1 MSPMT
6 MHPRIRGTAAALLG
20 AAAMLVC
27 LVSPPQARS
36 ADYGRISGMVSD
48 PQGMPLMGA
57 SVQIIGPMLM
67 GLPSG
72 GKVVEKIITD
82 THGRF
87 AVERLLP
94 GLYSLQVTSATRFPV
109 LRTGIRVQSGR
120 SVEQSFVLADILTPI
135 RLHVPSGNVT
145 NWGDDWKWVLR
156 TSAATRPILRF
167 HQTPGTKSKTK
178 GAKAPLPPGERLI
191 AMNPRQSRSHA
202 LAGDPGVGSVIAFT
216 RALSKNTDLLVAGS
230 MAASGIQSTSV
241 ATVLRRDVLKGDP
254 QELSLVVHQLN
265 FSDSIALGARNTPDG
280 RSSAQA
286 LSANYSQS
294 RRVLRQL
301 ILTAGFDFD
310 YLNAGQDAMSARPYM
325 KAEYELSPASSV
337 VVRHGA
343 ARVDSGQSLLDR
355 VGALT
360 SFPRITMQGY
370 QPHLE
375 RLIHSEAGYS
385 RRIGRK
391 TRVEAAA
398 YRDQFQNAALW
409 GFGDGES
416 LSGLA
421 GSFLANPAADGVTLN
436 AGHYSSS
443 GIRAAFIRKIG
454 DATEISMLYAMGD
467 ALTAEAKGAPLRGPV
482 KDLRSA
488 LKTRQTQ
495 TVGGRLST
503 RIPRAHTSIT
513 TSYLWIPA
521 GRLNSVDPVGQA
533 NLQIQPYLGVQIR
546 QPLPSL
552 AFLPAKIEALA
563 DFQNL
568 LSQGY
573 VPVGGSGDESLL
585 ITPAYRSFRGG
596 FSVQF

>member
-1 MSPMT
+1 
-6 MHPRIRGTAAALLG
+6 
-20 AAAMLVC
+20 MLVC
-27 LVSPPQARS
+27 LSSPQQARS
-36 ADYGRISGMVSD
+36 ADYGRISGVVFD
-48 PQGMPLMGA
+48 PQGTPLMGA
-57 SVQIIGPMLM
+57 TVQIIGPMLM

-82 THGRF
+82 AHGRF

-94 GLYSLQVTSATRFPV
+94 GLYSLQVTSATRFPI
-109 LRTGIRVQSGR
+109 LRSGIRVEPGR
-120 SVEQSFVLADILTPI
+120 SVEQSFVLADILAPI
-135 RLHVPSGNVT
+135 RLSVPSGNVT
-145 NWGDDWKWVLR
+145 SWGDDWKWVLR
-156 TSAATRPILRF
+156 TSASTRPILRF
-167 HQTPGTKSKTK
+167 QPKPAAKSKTK
-178 GAKAPLPPGERLI
+178 GAKSPLPSGERLI
-191 AMNPRQSRSHA
+191 AMNPGSSRSHA
-202 LAGDPGVGSVIAFT
+202 LSGDPGMGSVIAFT
-216 RALSKNTDLLVAGS
+216 RVLSENTDLLVAGS
-230 MAASGIQSTSV
+230 MGASGMTSNSV
-241 ATVLRRDVLKGDP
+241 ATVLRRDAFKGDP
-254 QELSLVVHQLN
+254 QELSLAIHQLN
-265 FSDSIALGARNTPDG
+265 FSEGIALGARNTPDG
-280 RSSAQA
+280 RTSAQA

-294 RRVLRQL
+294 RRVLSQL

-310 YLNAGQDAMSARPYM
+310 YLYAGQDAMSARPYM
-325 KAEYELSPASSV
+325 KAEYELSPASSI

-375 RLIHSEAGYS
+375 RLTHSEAGYA
-385 RRIGRK
+385 RKIGKK
-391 TRVEAAA
+391 TRIEAAA
-398 YRDQFQNAALW
+398 YHDQFQNAALW
-409 GFGDGES
+409 GFGDNES

-421 GSFLANPAADGVTLN
+421 GNVLANPAANGVTLN
-436 AGHYSSS
+436 AGQYSSS
-443 GIRAAFIRKIG
+443 GFRAAFVRKLG
-454 DATEISMLYAMGD
+454 DATEVSMLYAMGD
-467 ALTAEAKGAPLRGPV
+467 ALTAVEKAEPQQGPV

-488 LKTRQTQ
+488 LRTRQTQ
-495 TVGGRLST
+495 TVGGRIST
-503 RIPRAHTSIT
+503 RIPRAHTYIT

-552 AFLPAKIEALA
+552 AFLPAKFEAMA

-573 VPVGGSGDESLL
+573 VPVGGTGDESLL
-585 ITPAYRSFRGG
+585 VTPAYRSIRGG

>member
-1 MSPMT
+1 MSL
-6 MHPRIRGTAAALLG
+6 HPQIRSTG
-20 AAAMLVC
+20 AAMLGVAAILVC
-27 LVSPPQARS
+27 LGLPPQAPS
-36 ADYGRISGMVSD
+36 ADYGRISGIVSD

-57 SVQIIGPMLM
+57 TVQIIGPMLM

-72 GKVVEKIITD
+72 GNVVEKIITD
-82 THGRF
+82 AHGRF

-94 GLYSLQVTSATRFPV
+94 GLYSLQVTAATRFPI
-109 LRTGIRVQSGR
+109 LRTGIRVDSGQ
-120 SVEQSFVLADILTPI
+120 SVEQSFVLADILAPV
-135 RLHVPSGNVT
+135 RLHVPTGNVT

-167 HQTPGTKSKTK
+167 QEKPRTKSKTK
-178 GAKAPLPPGERLI
+178 SSKAPLSPSERLI
-191 AMNPRQSRSHA
+191 AMNPGQSRSHA
-202 LAGDPGVGSVIAFT
+202 LTGDPGMGSVIAYV
-216 RALSKNTDLLVAGS
+216 RPLSENTDILVAGS
-230 MAASGIQSTSV
+230 MAASSIQSTSV

-254 QELSLVVHQLN
+254 QELALVVHQLN
-265 FSDSIALGARNTPDG
+265 LSDGIALGARNTPDG
-280 RSSAQA
+280 RGNAQA
-286 LSANYSQS
+286 ISANYSQT

-310 YLNAGQDAMSARPYM
+310 YLYAGQDAMSARPYM

-370 QPHLE
+370 QPRLE
-375 RLIHSEAGYS
+375 RLIHSEAGYA
-385 RRIGRK
+385 RRIGGK
-391 TRVEAAA
+391 TRFEAAV

-409 GFGDGES
+409 GFGNSES
-416 LSGLA
+416 LSALA
-421 GSFLANPAADGVTLN
+421 GNFLANPAADGVTLN
-436 AGHYSSS
+436 AGHYTSS
-443 GIRAAFIRKIG
+443 GVRAALVRKIG
-454 DATEISMLYAMGD
+454 NATEVSMLYAMGD
-467 ALTAEAKGAPLRGPV
+467 ALTAVEAEGAPQHGPV
-482 KDLRSA
+482 KDLRSS

-495 TVGGRLST
+495 TVGGRIST

-513 TSYLWIPA
+513 SSYLWIPA

-552 AFLPAKIEALA
+552 AFLPAKFEALA

-573 VPVGGSGDESLL
+573 VPVNRSGGESFL